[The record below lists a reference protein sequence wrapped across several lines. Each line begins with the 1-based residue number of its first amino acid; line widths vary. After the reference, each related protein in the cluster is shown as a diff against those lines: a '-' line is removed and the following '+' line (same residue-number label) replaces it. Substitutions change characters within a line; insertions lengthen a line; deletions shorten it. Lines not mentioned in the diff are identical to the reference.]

1 MPEAVVKGQLV
12 LKLLRL
18 IDTRMRVL
26 PLKWGQPEIMK
37 NLLSAKN
44 VKHVQLMG
52 GTITNSD
59 FLLIRKYQ
67 EYFIIITWQVRT
79 WWWRPPDKAVVMYI
93 DEQISVVEDVSSYK
107 VFQHL

>member
-37 NLLSAKN
+37 NLLTAKNAKN
-44 VKHVQLMG
+44 VQLKG
-52 GTITNSD
+52 RTITNFD
-59 FLLIRKYQ
+59 FLVIRKYQ
-67 EYFIIITWQVRT
+67 EYFLIITLQVGT
-79 WWWRPPDKAVVMYI
+79 W
-93 DEQISVVEDVSSYK
+93 
-107 VFQHL
+107 